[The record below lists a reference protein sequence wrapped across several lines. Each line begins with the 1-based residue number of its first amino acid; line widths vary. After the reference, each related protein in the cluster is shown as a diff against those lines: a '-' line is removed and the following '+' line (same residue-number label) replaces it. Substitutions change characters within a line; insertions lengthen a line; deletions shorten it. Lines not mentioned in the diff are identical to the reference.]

1 MINYC
6 FYDEKELAQIELSNK
21 AKEIW
26 RRTINLK
33 DVAEELGI
41 LRMQALYLIVP
52 IITEEEIMQI
62 LDEWPEDE

>member
-6 FYDEKELAQIELSNK
+6 FYDEKELAYIEIRNK

-26 RRTINLK
+26 KRTLNLK
-33 DVAEELGI
+33 DIAEELGI

>member
-6 FYDEKELAQIELSNK
+6 FYDEKELAYIELSNK

-26 RRTINLK
+26 KRTRNLK
-33 DVAEELGI
+33 DIAEELGI

-62 LDEWPEDE
+62 LDEWSEDE

>member
-6 FYDEKELAQIELSNK
+6 LHDEKELAYIEISNK

-26 RRTINLK
+26 KRTLNLK
-33 DVAEELGI
+33 DIVEELGI